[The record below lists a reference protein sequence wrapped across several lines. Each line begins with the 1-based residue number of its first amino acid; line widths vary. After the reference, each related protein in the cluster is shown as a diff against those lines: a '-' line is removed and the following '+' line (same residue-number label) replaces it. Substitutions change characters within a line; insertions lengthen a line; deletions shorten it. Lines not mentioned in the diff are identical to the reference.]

1 MSPPPGHRDSPPGL
15 ESSPVPFAPTDAELS
30 APPTLG
36 ARLECFAR
44 FGAVVAAT
52 VPTTTVPPMALTAL
66 GYRRFRDEERFH
78 RWHRMSGWASFCTR
92 HIMQA
97 DVRVLGR
104 ERLPTARRGILCVSN
119 HQSYVDI
126 PVIMGALPFLAFLS
140 KDLVAYIPVL
150 GQIAWLGGTIYFDRR
165 RPEGRK
171 KAQEDLLRMCA
182 ESTPV
187 VLFPEGTRSRNGRLR
202 EKVHL
207 GAIRAAWERGLSVC
221 PFALDGTRHV
231 FPPTMDR
238 MYPHQRVAIVVGEL
252 LSPRDFSDGD
262 AFATAAWAE
271 VTRRFAE
278 ARALRASPGWDT
290 LPRP

>member
-1 MSPPPGHRDSPPGL
+1 MSRPPFPSRR
-15 ESSPVPFAPTDAELS
+15 PTRRSE
-30 APPTLG
+30 APPTLA

-52 VPTTTVPPMALTAL
+52 VPTTTLPPMALTAL
-66 GYRRFRDEERFH
+66 VYRRFRDEERYH

-97 DVRVLGR
+97 DVRVQGR

-150 GQIAWLGGTIYFDRR
+150 GQIAWLGGTIYFNRH
-165 RPEGRK
+165 RPQGRK

-187 VLFPEGTRSRNGRLR
+187 VLFPEGTRSRDGHLR
-202 EKVHL
+202 EKIHL
-207 GAIRAAWERGLSVC
+207 GAIRSAWERGLEVC

-238 MYPHQRVAIVVGEL
+238 MYPHQRVAIVVGDR
-252 LSPRDFSDGD
+252 LSPRDFANGD
-262 AFATAAWAE
+262 AYAEATWTE
-271 VTRRFAE
+271 VGRRFAE
-278 ARALRASPGWDT
+278 AKALRRSPDWDA